1 MAKKKKIK
9 EEIVVKLD
17 MTFKEAMQRA
27 LNTPLP
33 KKAKKKA
40 K

>member
-1 MAKKKKIK
+1 MAKKKDKK
-9 EEIVVKLD
+9 EIVVKLD
-17 MTFKEAMQRA
+17 MTFEEAMQKA

>member
-1 MAKKKKIK
+1 MPKKKKVK

-17 MTFKEAMQRA
+17 MTFQVAMKLA
-27 LNTPLP
+27 LNTPLL